1 MLLAQNTL
9 PLGDEPITGAGAIGE
24 QVAQN
29 VGDRNALVDIFS
41 TQLSNIIAFMTILG
55 GLFFVI
61 YMLIAGFEW
70 LRAGGDTGQV
80 DKARNR
86 MINGA
91 IGLLI
96 MIIGLGIV
104 GIIGG
109 VFGLDL
115 LNPGDLFLNI
125 IPNASGGP

>member
-24 QVAQN
+24 QVAAN
-29 VGDRNALVDIFS
+29 VSDREALVEVFS
-41 TQLSNIIAFMTILG
+41 TQFSSIIGFLTVLG
-55 GLFFVI
+55 GVFFVI
-61 YMLIAGFEW
+61 YMIIAGFEW

-80 DKARNR
+80 EKARNR

-91 IGLLI
+91 IGLLV
-96 MIIGLGIV
+96 MIISMGIV

-115 LNPGDLFLNI
+115 LNPGEIFLNI
-125 IPNASGGP
+125 IPNAPGGP